1 MNPSFT
7 LPPPALSLYNTDEN
21 VNKNENV
28 LSSKV
33 KERVFNINQTST
45 TQNKKSILHLLE
57 KNRILSEINNLN
69 QSIENKLKL
78 YL

>member
-21 VNKNENV
+21 VNVNTNT
-28 LSSKV
+28 SSKV

-69 QSIENKLKL
+69 HSIENKLKL